1 MGTNAALITRNVIEN
16 SFQVMAIHLMSI
28 AQAVDCLG
36 ASKRLSPAT
45 RKVYEDVRALFPAF
59 VQDQPMYEQM
69 KRVQDYLR
77 SVEENI
83 D

>member
-1 MGTNAALITRNVIEN
+1 MIEN
-16 SFQVMAIHLMSI
+16 LLSGDAHSSDE
-28 AQAVDCLG
+28 ASPSCG
-36 ASKRLSPAT
+36 WSRASKRLSPAT